1 MEYKVLSGVLVPTSG
16 HRANGSTIIRF
27 KNHYIEDDALHHH
40 DLDPKDW
47 KHLNLDKSFRQDPC
61 VTVALRRVTFID
73 RDVSPTGRS
82 VSAQRKDFNLGT
94 VFVGENDGEED
105 DGSRGLKVSWRTQGE
120 ETEVREISYMI
131 MGEVD

>member
-73 RDVSPTGRS
+73 RDVSAPVDLSAHSARTSIS
-82 VSAQRKDFNLGT
+82 VRCLLEKTTEKRTT
-94 VFVGENDGEED
+94 VAGG
-105 DGSRGLKVSWRTQGE
+105 
-120 ETEVREISYMI
+120 
-131 MGEVD
+131 